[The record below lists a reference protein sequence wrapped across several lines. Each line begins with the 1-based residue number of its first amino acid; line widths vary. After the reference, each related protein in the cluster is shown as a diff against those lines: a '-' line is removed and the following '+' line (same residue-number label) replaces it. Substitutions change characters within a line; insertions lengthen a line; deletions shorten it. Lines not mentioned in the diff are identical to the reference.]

1 MSLILGGQLS
11 VLQLAVD
18 IEVQVELFSMPSE
31 RSMGPP
37 LNLAT
42 LGSPFREPWKRLLWL
57 ELPDLVFL
65 PPQACLVVQRAERII
80 ILWSILNHWHTPV
93 AQRPGRLT
101 LLPGRSPPFF
111 LLSLN
116 PVF

>member
-1 MSLILGGQLS
+1 
-11 VLQLAVD
+11 
-18 IEVQVELFSMPSE
+18 MPPE
-31 RSMGPP
+31 RSRGPP

-57 ELPDLVFL
+57 EMPDLVFL
-65 PPQACLVVQRAERII
+65 PLQACLAVQRAERIMI
-80 ILWSILNHWHTPV
+80 SWSILNHWYTAV
-93 AQRPGRLT
+93 AQRPGGLT
-101 LLPGRSPPFF
+101 LLPGRSPHPA